1 MIFRRPTTAGGPS
14 GPADGATLSGIIPD
28 VDPSASIAD
37 DARIRLRAGLISL
50 VVSVVL
56 LGAKYGAYRLTGS
69 TAILSDALESIVNVV
84 AAVFALGGLVFAGR
98 PADRNHPYGH
108 GKIEFFSAAFEGG
121 LIAFA
126 AVLIIYEVVQSL
138 IRGVEVQQLE
148 AGLAIVLAA
157 GLVNLLLG
165 VFLVRTGRRHSSL
178 TLVADGQHVLSDFW
192 TSIGIVAGLI
202 LVRVTGLAWLDPV
215 VAALVALNLMWTGV
229 RLVRQAAGG
238 LLDEEDT
245 PLLGRLLAILQSH
258 VGQGVIRVHH
268 LRAIRAGRFHHVD
281 AHLVVPEFWSVD
293 RAHELAETLA
303 ARVIKALGVEGELV
317 FHTDPCHRI
326 YCACA
331 TSTTAPCGASPSAAA
346 RASPWKRPSSQTCRA
361 DRIPR
366 GARPLSPASNLRDS
380 VPWECSRLERPVL
393 PAIAERIDQGGT
405 RCPGP
410 AESGSP
416 CSRSSP
422 RWPSPG
428 RRPGPSRGSPTSS

>member
-1 MIFRRPTTAGGPS
+1 M
-14 GPADGATLSGIIPD
+14 AT
-28 VDPSASIAD
+28 IAD

-50 VVSVVL
+50 VVSALL
-56 LGAKYGAYRLTGS
+56 LGAKYEAYRLTGS

-126 AVLIIYEVVQSL
+126 AVLIIYEVAQSL
-138 IRGVEVQQLE
+138 IRGVEVRQLE
-148 AGLAIVLAA
+148 AGLGIVLAA
-157 GLVNLLLG
+157 GVVNLLLG
-165 VFLVRTGRRHSSL
+165 KFLVRTGRRHSSL

-229 RLVRQAAGG
+229 RLVRHAAGG

-245 PLLGRLLAILQSH
+245 ALLGRLLEVLQQH

-281 AHLVVPEFWSVD
+281 AHLVMAKF
-293 RAHELAETLA
+293 
-303 ARVIKALGVEGELV
+303 
-317 FHTDPCHRI
+317 
-326 YCACA
+326 
-331 TSTTAPCGASPSAAA
+331 
-346 RASPWKRPSSQTCRA
+346 
-361 DRIPR
+361 
-366 GARPLSPASNLRDS
+366 
-380 VPWECSRLERPVL
+380 
-393 PAIAERIDQGGT
+393 
-405 RCPGP
+405 
-410 AESGSP
+410 
-416 CSRSSP
+416 
-422 RWPSPG
+422 
-428 RRPGPSRGSPTSS
+428 